1 MWFSSCMQVSRHQGP
16 DSEMRWDLIARQR
29 KEPVEYCTRRCVV
42 LGCGD
47 MLFRIFQCCDWE
59 GIRTLFYI
67 ELSFLYLKSEFDTS
81 VSWSCLCASKPTEL
95 DLNSIQTVLVC
106 APLASRRAVRMN
118 SVSLSLS
125 LSKNPTPLTHVVLIP
140 EHTYTYLTDAYQDSP
155 RIVGMLDSTRMQILH
170 QSKAASER
178 GKKRA

>member
-29 KEPVEYCTRRCVV
+29 KEPQNIPRGVV
-42 LGCGD
+42 LCWDAGTCYSEYSNVVIGKESGPCSISS
-47 MLFRIFQCCDWE
+47 FH
-59 GIRTLFYI
+59 FYI
-67 ELSFLYLKSEFDTS
+67 SKSQFDTS

-106 APLASRRAVRMN
+106 VPLASPRAVRMN

-155 RIVGMLDSTRMQILH
+155 RIVGMLDATRMQILH

-178 GKKRA
+178 GKNRA